1 MQIQKQD
8 LLDHYEEM
16 KRLKAAIDADDLKQE
31 EKDSIILAF
40 SKAVDAAFNRMQ
52 KIMND
57 VEMAEKQLTP

>member
-1 MQIQKQD
+1 MQISKQN
-8 LLDHYEEM
+8 LLDYYEEM

-31 EKDSIILAF
+31 EKESIILAF
-40 SKAVDAAFNRMQ
+40 TKVVDAAFNRVQ